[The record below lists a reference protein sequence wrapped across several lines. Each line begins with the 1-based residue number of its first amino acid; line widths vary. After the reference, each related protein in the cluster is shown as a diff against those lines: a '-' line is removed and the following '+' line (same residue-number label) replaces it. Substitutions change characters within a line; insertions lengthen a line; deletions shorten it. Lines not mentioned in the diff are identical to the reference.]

1 MHNGPTHMEDACV
14 CACVR
19 ACVRACVQR
28 TNAHGR
34 CNVRHAAWHVA
45 HNLRHET
52 LSACCAATS
61 ERKHRA
67 AAQRVAWR
75 ASLCAPAPAH
85 SVERAIPSAHPSI
98 HSIHRMLKPKTPR
111 HPRDTCLQRGSLH
124 PSIYPDLGIH
134 TRVCVQAVLER
145 LVNDAA
151 RRIDEINARHE
162 ATAAEAASAL
172 SAESA
177 RVERAE
183 SEIAVLQANQTLPPL
198 LLPVPPCRA
207 SVVPN

>member
-1 MHNGPTHMEDACV
+1 MARGTHPAAVTRRSLLAALRLQSASTVRQRSEWRGVRRCLHAHLHIRRTSDAS
-14 CACVR
+14 
-19 ACVRACVQR
+19 
-28 TNAHGR
+28 T
-34 CNVRHAAWHVA
+34 
-45 HNLRHET
+45 
-52 LSACCAATS
+52 
-61 ERKHRA
+61 
-67 AAQRVAWR
+67 
-75 ASLCAPAPAH
+75 
-85 SVERAIPSAHPSI
+85 HPEVSI
-98 HSIHRMLKPKTPR
+98 RSMLKPKPPR
-111 HPRDTCLQRGSLH
+111 HPRDICLKLGSLH